1 LAVGIVTNLAADI
14 VTNLAV
20 GIVTNLAVGIVTN
33 LAVDIVTNLAVNN
46 LSIAFVI
53 ELGAG
58 ILIGNPALTAL
69 GVCILI
75 VTHLTDI
82 PSLIS
87 LLELIL

>member
-1 LAVGIVTNLAADI
+1 MIKVSCILTKVAI

>member
-1 LAVGIVTNLAADI
+1 MAVDI

-20 GIVTNLAVGIVTN
+20 GIVTNLT
-33 LAVDIVTNLAVNN
+33 VDIVTNLAVNN

-53 ELGAG
+53 ALGVG
-58 ILIGNPALTAL
+58 ILIAILALTTL
-69 GVCILI
+69 GDCILI